1 MSKAKPCPRLF
12 GAGTEPCGRPKM
24 KGKQSCVWH
33 WLLRQSSDV
42 QASYAKARLTSPERD
57 SEICRGPGGEPRMR
71 VPEREWPNGERW
83 CSGCQH
89 FVPLFYVTGS
99 RCKACASMA
108 SHAGRLEKTYGI
120 DAAEYDRI
128 FQLQGGRC
136 AICRNKPASKRFAV
150 DHDHKTGEVRGILC
164 KRCNH
169 DLLGGAHDGVLL
181 MWRAIGYLLFPPAQR
196 AVVAGV
202 TLAPTPGEVV
212 AALRDHLA
220 AMVLRD
226 QPKLPPT
233 EVPPF

>member
-1 MSKAKPCPRLF
+1 MSAKPCPK
-12 GAGTEPCGRPKM
+12 PDCGRPKM

-42 QASYAKARLTSPERD
+42 QAAYAKRRGAEATEHFSRIPKDQCPE
-57 SEICRGPGGEPRMR
+57 
-71 VPEREWPNGERW
+71 GERW
-83 CSGCQH
+83 CAGCQT

-108 SHAGRLEKTYGI
+108 SHASRLEKTYGI

-128 FQLQGGRC
+128 FKLQGGRC

-169 DLLGGAHDGVLL
+169 DLLGGAHDGVIL
-181 MWRAIGYLLFPPAQR
+181 MWRAIEYLLFPPAQR
-196 AVVAGV
+196 GRLEV
-202 TLAPTPGEVV
+202 TPGAIIV
-212 AALRDHLA
+212 ALRAHLEA
-220 AMVLRD
+220 EEARARKPAVEP
-226 QPKLPPT
+226 Q
-233 EVPPF
+233 EPPF